1 MPAPP
6 VDVFIHKQAVGS
18 VHCVIARHNPPNV
31 IAGHTLPNVIASE
44 EILRLR
50 LKQAPQSPPP
60 PVVARHDSA
69 EAISGT
75 IGVVSKQYYVYI
87 MTNSRNTVL
96 YVGVTNDLIRR
107 VYEHKEKL
115 ADGFTR
121 KYNITKLV
129 YYEVFEDIEN
139 AILREKQIKAGSRQ
153 KKVQLISSINRE
165 WHNLYDEL

>member
-1 MPAPP
+1 MP
-6 VDVFIHKQAVGS
+6 KQS
-18 VHCVIARHNPPNV
+18 P
-31 IAGHTLPNVIASE
+31 AGFLAYASE
-44 EILRLR
+44 
-50 LKQAPQSPPP
+50 QAPQSRWGCQAPGIATPRQVRARNDTP
-60 PVVARHDSA
+60 LSVVARHDSA
-69 EAISGT
+69 EAISGK

-153 KKVQLISSINRE
+153 KKVQLINSINRE
-165 WHNLYDEL
+165 WHDLYDEL